1 MTSQRLKAASITQV
15 ASLERNMSRW
25 MNGSY
30 MYKLVRASD
39 VNLLAIA
46 EEPVDLVVMEDSFAD
61 EELLGALGTPVR
73 EHPG

>member
-1 MTSQRLKAASITQV
+1 M

-25 MNGSY
+25 MNESY

-61 EELLGALGTPVR
+61 GELVGARGTPVR